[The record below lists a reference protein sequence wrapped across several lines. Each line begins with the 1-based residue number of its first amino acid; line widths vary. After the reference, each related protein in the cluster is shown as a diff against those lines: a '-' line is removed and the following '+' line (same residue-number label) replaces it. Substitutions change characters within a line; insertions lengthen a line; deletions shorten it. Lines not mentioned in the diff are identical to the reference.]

1 MENSFKITKN
11 MVCVGFIPV
20 YQPEDSSK
28 LMVKNPI
35 TKRFKLIKKVEKITL
50 LSR

>member
-1 MENSFKITKN
+1 

-20 YQPEDSSK
+20 YQPEASSK
-28 LMVKNPI
+28 LMVKNPN
-35 TKRFKLIKKVEKITL
+35 TKRFKLITKVDKITI